1 MYQDFHFCTNSVSK
15 NLEFG
20 IYYASVDYILTT
32 TNCELV
38 IKFSK
43 LDTKLQLKIFNSKN
57 SILNSI
63 SKNSILNSIST
74 EWLFICRSFELFS
87 YLVQQDVDLIST
99 PLETQYNRGTETTLK
114 AGSHMMQA

>member
-63 SKNSILNSIST
+63 SKNSILNSISKNSI
-74 EWLFICRSFELFS
+74 LNS
-87 YLVQQDVDLIST
+87 IST
-99 PLETQYNRGTETTLK
+99 E
-114 AGSHMMQA
+114 